1 MPTQRSVRLGGKA
14 FARLRTAWLFSNFAD
29 SCLVLVLALAVRDV
43 TGSDASAA
51 LVFFAQAGTALFA
64 PIAGTIVDRHSRM
77 RILTTVHMVAAIT
90 VACLIF
96 RSSVTSVWPIYTVA
110 VIYGLLSRFIYAS
123 VSGLVKELLPEEM
136 VAGGVG
142 QLTAI
147 DQGMM
152 IFAPAA
158 GVLVFKIAGIPTVA
172 ALTAVLLL
180 VSAAI
185 LSSLPV
191 SPRPAAA
198 TERASWLGDFISGF
212 RELTT
217 IKSLMLLTLVSA
229 LSLGSAGIA
238 NVATIQLV
246 TTGLG
251 REAYWI
257 GLLTSVQGFGSVA
270 TGLLAGRIIGA
281 MGPLG
286 AVKWGL
292 LTFGLA
298 LGALSVPLLPVVVT
312 AELMSGVGVTMFMVG
327 MTVYRQ
333 LSAGSDM
340 QGRLSSVTGMVIS
353 LAVAIGTLLGA
364 SVINVV
370 SFKVLFA
377 VVAAVVLACFG
388 LLSVVPKGTST
399 EK

>member
-1 MPTQRSVRLGGKA
+1 
-14 FARLRTAWLFSNFAD
+14 
-29 SCLVLVLALAVRDV
+29 
-43 TGSDASAA
+43 
-51 LVFFAQAGTALFA
+51 
-64 PIAGTIVDRHSRM
+64 
-77 RILTTVHMVAAIT
+77 
-90 VACLIF
+90 
-96 RSSVTSVWPIYTVA
+96 
-110 VIYGLLSRFIYAS
+110 
-123 VSGLVKELLPEEM
+123 
-136 VAGGVG
+136 
-142 QLTAI
+142 
-147 DQGMM
+147 MM

-158 GVLVFKIAGIPTVA
+158 GVLVFKIAGLPTVA
-172 ALTAVLLL
+172 ALTAVMLL

-191 SPRPAAA
+191 SPRPAAE
-198 TERASWLGDFISGF
+198 TGRASWLGDFISGF
-212 RELTT
+212 RKLTT

-229 LSLGSAGIA
+229 VSLGSAGIA

-257 GLLTSVQGFGSVA
+257 GLLTSVQGFGSVV

-298 LGALSVPLLPVVVT
+298 LGALSIPLLPVVVT

-370 SFKVLFA
+370 SFTVLFA
-377 VVAAVVLACFG
+377 VVAVVVVACFG
-388 LLSVVPKGTST
+388 LLSVVPKGTSA